1 MTSRLNAL
9 PMPVLVTAFC
19 LLWSLAFAVGRI
31 GLTYA
36 PPMTLLAVRFL
47 MAAGVACVLARL
59 GGESWPRGRTLAALG
74 LIGVVNH
81 AVYLGLSYVGMSH
94 VPSGLTAVV
103 VSANP
108 ILTAVLA
115 AAVLGERLS
124 VRKLAG
130 LALGV
135 AGVLFILRHR
145 VVSGV
150 DEAVQLAWPLGAL
163 VALSGGAILFKR
175 LAAGGGLAG
184 GFAGLSVQLAAAGL
198 VMAGPAWVMEGG
210 LAAIQATP
218 AFWASLL
225 FQAVAASVG
234 AYWIWLRLLHLS
246 SATAASSW
254 HFLMPPLG
262 LLFGWLLLDERVL
275 WPDLAGIAPVAL
287 GIALVTRM
295 AGSGAQPAKGQ

>member
-9 PMPVLVTAFC
+9 PVPVLVTAFC
-19 LLWSLAFAVGRI
+19 LLWSLAFAVGRV
-31 GLTYA
+31 GLAYA
-36 PPMTLLAVRFL
+36 PPMTLLTLRFL
-47 MAAGVACVLARL
+47 MAAAAACLLARL
-59 GGESWPRGRTLAALG
+59 GGEPWPRGRTLAALA
-74 LIGVVNH
+74 LVGVVNH

-115 AAVLGERLS
+115 ALVLEERLS
-124 VRKLAG
+124 PRKLVG

-145 VVSGV
+145 VASGV
-150 DEAVQLAWPLGAL
+150 EDAVQLAWPLGAL

-175 LAAGGGLAG
+175 LAPGGGG

-198 VMAGPAWVMEGG
+198 IMAGPAWAVEGG
-210 LAAIQATP
+210 LSAVRAEP
-218 AFWASLL
+218 VFWASLL
-225 FQAVAASVG
+225 FQALAASLG
-234 AYWIWLRLLHLS
+234 AYWIWFRLLHTS
-246 SATAASSW
+246 SATAASAW

-275 WPDLAGIAPVAL
+275 WPDLAGIVPVAL
-287 GIALVTRM
+287 GIALVTR
-295 AGSGAQPAKGQ
+295 AARA